1 MSKLKVQE
9 LESRI
14 APSVGLWSFLSGL
27 AEQDAGFGELFN
39 QVVDSDG
46 NVDTGAAADAV
57 NGADT
62 GVQVS
67 PVQDSFQLTDDL
79 VISDGTASRILSFF
93 GS

>member
-9 LESRI
+9 LESRV

-27 AEQDAGFGELFN
+27 AESDAGFGEIFN
-39 QVVDSDG
+39 AVVDSDG

-57 NGADT
+57 NGADA

-67 PVQDSFQLTDDL
+67 PVQDSFQLSDSV
-79 VISDGTASRILSFF
+79 VISDGTAQNILGFF
-93 GS
+93 S